1 MPAETACPSGV
12 RFGAMLDGA
21 RAEVMEAGLRG
32 GMARRVEAWG
42 LRGLLPHPRRLRL
55 AVGMLA
61 VAQRLRLD
69 RLALPLLPGR
79 LRDLY
84 ALLPPLPRRRTLPEC
99 TPARGERR
107 GRVGFFAGCVM
118 AELFSDVNAASVR
131 VLARNG
137 FEVVVPRGQAC
148 CGALHAHAGDEAA
161 ADELAR
167 RNAQAFADAGVDRVV
182 VNAAGCGAALREA
195 TERLSGEGGAL
206 AGSVSDI
213 AEFLD
218 AEGLRPPAGR
228 LDARVCY
235 DDPCHLLHAQQVE
248 AAPRRLLAGIPGLEL
263 VPHDD
268 PGGCCGAAG
277 IYNLTQPRMSR
288 AVLDRKMRSLAAA
301 SPDVIASGNPGCLMQ
316 LRAGVAAHDLRA
328 RVAHPISLL
337 DEAYREGAGEAP

>member
-1 MPAETACPSGV
+1 V

-32 GMARRVEAWG
+32 GLARRVEAWG
-42 LRGLLPHPRRLRL
+42 LRGLLPHPRRLHL
-55 AVGMLA
+55 AVAMLA

-79 LRDLY
+79 LRDLH
-84 ALLPPLPRRRTLPEC
+84 ALLPPLPRRRALPEC
-99 TPARGERR
+99 TPAQGERR

-137 FEVVVPRGQAC
+137 FEVVVPRDQAC
-148 CGALHAHAGDEAA
+148 CGALHAHAGDEAGA
-161 ADELAR
+161 GELAR
-167 RNAQAFADAGVDRVV
+167 RNARAFAAAGVDRVV
-182 VNAAGCGAALREA
+182 VNAAGCSAALREA
-195 TERLSGEGGAL
+195 AERLPDEWGAL

-248 AAPRRLLAGIPGLEL
+248 AAPRRLLARIPGLEL

-268 PGGCCGAAG
+268 PGECCGAAG

-316 LRAGVAAHDLRA
+316 LRAGVTACRMSA

-337 DEAYREGAGEAP
+337 DEAYREGPGEAP